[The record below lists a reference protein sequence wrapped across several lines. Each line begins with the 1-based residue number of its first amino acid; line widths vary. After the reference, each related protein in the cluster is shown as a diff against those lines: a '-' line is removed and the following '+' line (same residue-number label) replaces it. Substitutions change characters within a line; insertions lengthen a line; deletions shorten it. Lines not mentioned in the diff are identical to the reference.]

1 MVGENRVSLS
11 HIDHMS
17 RLGVVHLLCHV
28 VCPAQHHMSAIWVLR
43 ENLIFSLLLLHN
55 FNCTR
60 QLHESLSSVAGV
72 QVRGRSHRESALLET
87 NSNA

>member
-1 MVGENRVSLS
+1 MFYDAWRCYFGLRVCWDPYGGLRTCFEMVR
-11 HIDHMS
+11 
-17 RLGVVHLLCHV
+17 RLFGWKWVFCLL
-28 VCPAQHHMSAIWVLR
+28 QK
-43 ENLIFSLLLLHN
+43 
-55 FNCTR
+55 FNCTH